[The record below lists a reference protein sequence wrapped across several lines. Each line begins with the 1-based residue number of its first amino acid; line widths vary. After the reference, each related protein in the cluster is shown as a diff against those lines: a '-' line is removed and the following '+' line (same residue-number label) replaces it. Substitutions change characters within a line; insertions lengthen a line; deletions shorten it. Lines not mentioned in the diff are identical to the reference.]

1 LDILFN
7 YSFKLK
13 AKKEDIMRT
22 KKMSV
27 ALMIGVICFILL
39 AIPTIASADVDLAVA
54 SIGRVGVVTTIEGPV
69 VQLYDVNG
77 VIWAKGTMRQF
88 YLSPTIKNTG
98 LATILTALSL
108 EKTVWVRIAGTGA
121 QGSLITIVYINN

>member
-1 LDILFN
+1 
-7 YSFKLK
+7 
-13 AKKEDIMRT
+13 MRT